1 RTGREVRS
9 GLRRDSL
16 VFGGRFLGLLG
27 AFAFA
32 LAAEDREAVDVLT
45 DGEGLAARVGAL
57 LPVGDLRGDLVVLA
71 FHGLFAVDG
80 LGRVAAGVAHAP
92 ALFEGGGLE
101 EQEERG
107 HGGARE
113 DDDRHEGDDRDE
125 PFLLRALGAAGLR
138 RVLAGAHRAGRD
150 RARVH
155 LPLGRRTG
163 RHLAGVRGGRHLTGV
178 HAGLHL
184 RLGGHRRRGGLVAA
198 DRLGR
203 LALRRLGAD
212 DEPLRVVGLGLL
224 GRGRR
229 HASPW
234 RLGRLLRGRQPGG
247 GRRHETAERVR
258 RRRGPRGVRLLGG
271 LLLRGGL
278 AVG

>member
-1 RTGREVRS
+1 
-9 GLRRDSL
+9 
-16 VFGGRFLGLLG
+16 
-27 AFAFA
+27 
-32 LAAEDREAVDVLT
+32 
-45 DGEGLAARVGAL
+45 
-57 LPVGDLRGDLVVLA
+57 
-71 FHGLFAVDG
+71 
-80 LGRVAAGVAHAP
+80 
-92 ALFEGGGLE
+92 
-101 EQEERG
+101 
-107 HGGARE
+107 
-113 DDDRHEGDDRDE
+113 
-125 PFLLRALGAAGLR
+125 
-138 RVLAGAHRAGRD
+138 
-150 RARVH
+150 
-155 LPLGRRTG
+155 
-163 RHLAGVRGGRHLTGV
+163 GGRHLTGV

-234 RLGRLLRGRQPGG
+234 RLGRLLRGRQPGV

-278 AVG
+278 AVGGGRVEAHTLGREHRGGLVGHVLLRLGGRGLFLGHGAAEHRGALLLGAAGSGLLGGGLRRRGRLLHGRVVGGRGRRNVDVGRGGGREGLRGAFVDRLGLGGRLRPLLCGGLGGRLGRFGGGLGGLLGLRPGRRLGLGLLGRGLGWRIGDLGGLGNGGRLGVGRFG